1 MQRLLLRG
9 GAVAIVVVTFI
20 AAGLVGATA
29 IRAKVDDAANRAN
42 ENESSRRAARAA
54 VSSPAT
60 ASDSDDGAASTRAP
74 MVTAS
79 MAGAAAART
88 STSASSAASRQPA
101 AAPRGAA
108 PVNPAIAMG
117 RTDLPDSVVAL
128 RGDTDVVVSFD
139 VPMVRTR
146 RPDKFEQFVRT
157 TLPLIYGGAAR
168 EALSK
173 IPQGGLASQGD
184 LLAELPRKG
193 MRIPLGYEWAIRLF
207 PETRPGQDG
216 PIVVRYRASVVPA
229 GR

>member
-9 GAVAIVVVTFI
+9 GAVAVVVATFI

-29 IRAKVDDAANRAN
+29 IRAKVDVASNRAN
-42 ENESSRRAARAA
+42 ENDSSRRAVRASVLA
-54 VSSPAT
+54 PEAGNDSDAAPATRTPMVSAAT
-60 ASDSDDGAASTRAP
+60 ASAATRTSAPASTPSSRP
-74 MVTAS
+74 P
-79 MAGAAAART
+79 AAAAR
-88 STSASSAASRQPA
+88 A
-101 AAPRGAA
+101 AA
-108 PVNPAIAMG
+108 PVNPAIVLG
-117 RTDLPDSVVAL
+117 RTDLPDSAVAL
-128 RGDTDVVVSFD
+128 RSDSDVVVSFD
-139 VPMVRTR
+139 VTMVRTR
-146 RPDKFEQFVRT
+146 RPDKFEQFVRK

-184 LLAELPRKG
+184 LLADLPQKG
-193 MRIPLGYEWAIRLF
+193 MRIPVGYEWVIRLL